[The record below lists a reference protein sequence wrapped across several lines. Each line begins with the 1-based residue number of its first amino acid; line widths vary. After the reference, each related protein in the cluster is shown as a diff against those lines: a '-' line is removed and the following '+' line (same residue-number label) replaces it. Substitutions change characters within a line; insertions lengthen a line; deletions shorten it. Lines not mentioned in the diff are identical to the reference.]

1 MIPTLSATTRVAP
14 PDWALLQRHL
24 FDVLDAAALEF
35 ADRYARPDG
44 TLYWRD
50 AWPGMDGSDDPYEGF
65 MNFPLLYALGGSRAV
80 LDRARVIWDGIT
92 WQWTEYG
99 QIHAE
104 FDAYYDWMHHG
115 EGYLFQYFLGL
126 ADPTSLKER
135 SRAVSFATLY
145 TTDRAG
151 NWDGARRLI
160 RSPIT
165 GSRGPR
171 FQQTAEDWSTHREIL
186 DNYLPPFE
194 DLPGIDPYA
203 MKCPWSD
210 DATYAEILTRINAR
224 QARGDVPLNLGATS
238 MALHAY
244 LHTGD
249 ASFRDWALDYTAAW
263 AERTAENGGITPDN
277 IGLSGQIGEYND
289 GKWWGGYYGWR
300 WPHGAFSI
308 LEPLCIAATN
318 AVLLTGDRSHLDLPR
333 SQLDH
338 LWSLRREEGG
348 KTLVPNRH
356 YDAGWRDWRELHP
369 MYGVYLWMM
378 SLAEE
383 DAERAERGLSEVFET
398 IDTGFSGYAKNIGGH
413 MGFNGNT
420 AQWFAY
426 IRGRDPGYP
435 ARRLQ
440 TTLETVAAQIAN
452 FRSDAHDPAL
462 MDHDRTNIHIW
473 QELTPV
479 LCEALVQLTMG
490 APMHVYHGG
499 LQHASIRWFDAEG
512 QRPGLPPGVAALV
525 HRIDAE
531 GIGVT
536 LVNTDARTPRWVIA
550 QAGAFGEHDFL
561 TAEQEGEA
569 LPINGRWLGIDLAPG
584 AQAELRLRMARFVNA
599 PGYGTPFDP
608 QDAASRQLLRPR
620 QAD

>member
-1 MIPTLSATTRVAP
+1 MIPTLSANTRAAP

-65 MNFPLLYALGGSRAV
+65 MNLPLLYALGGSRAV

-99 QIHAE
+99 QIHEE

-151 NWDGARRLI
+151 NWDGERRLI

-171 FQQTAEDWSTHREIL
+171 FHQTAEDWSTHREIL

-203 MKCPWSD
+203 MKCNWSD
-210 DATYAEILTRINAR
+210 DATYAEILNRINAR

-244 LHTGD
+244 LHTGE
-249 ASFRDWALDYTAAW
+249 AAFRDWALDYTAAW

-318 AVLLTGDRSHLDLPR
+318 AVLLTGDMAHLDLPR

-356 YDAGWRDWRELHP
+356 YDAGWRDWREMHP

-383 DAERAERGLSEVFET
+383 DADRAERGLSEVFDT
-398 IDTGFSGYAKNIGGH
+398 IDTGFSGYARNIGGH

-420 AQWFAY
+420 AQWFAF

-435 ARRLQ
+435 LRRLQ
-440 TTLETVAAQIAN
+440 TTLETVAGQIDRYRADEN
-452 FRSDAHDPAL
+452 DPQT
-462 MDHDRTNIHIW
+462 MDHYRESMTIHMW
-473 QELTPV
+473 QDLTPV

-499 LQHASIRWFDAEG
+499 LQHASIRWFDATAR
-512 QRPGLPPGVAALV
+512 RPGLPPTVAALV
-525 HRIDAE
+525 HGIDAE
-531 GIGVT
+531 GISLT
-536 LVNTDARTPRWVIA
+536 LANTDPARPASAIL
-550 QAGAFGEHDFL
+550 QAGAFGEHEIDRATL
-561 TAEQEGEA
+561 GETTRTVA
-569 LPINGRWLGIDLAPG
+569 GPHLAIDLAPG
-584 AQAELRLRMARFVNA
+584 AVAELRLTLRRFARS
-599 PGYGTPFDP
+599 PGYATPFDDTDP
-608 QDAASRQLLRPR
+608 PALLRPR
-620 QAD
+620 ET